1 MPSSP
6 LLSPAD
12 LDRLFVRD
20 QIAIF
25 KTHLKTFQAHLE
37 IMSKLLHKS
46 VLNACKSKTI
56 TLKVEASDTMEN
68 VKAKIQNKEGTSS
81 DQQRR
86 WTQSIAV

>member
-37 IMSKLLHKS
+37 ILSKLLHKQI
-46 VLNACKSKTI
+46 CKTI
-56 TLKVEASDTMEN
+56 TLKVEASDTNKN
-68 VKAKIQNKEGTSS
+68 VKAKIQDKERIPS
-81 DQQRR
+81 DQS
-86 WTQSIAV
+86 TVV